1 MEDTNSLL
9 SLKTGYY
16 NCGLKSVCKN
26 TNLILPLVGFLVL
39 LTCLIFIFSVL
50 LSGGESVINSKA
62 EVACD
67 IEWTMFKQSCYK
79 LVIDYTGIE
88 VCREDCKKEGGDLA
102 SIHSKEENDFIIS
115 FLEERPIRGGQ
126 KDAWIAGSITEIDG
140 QFSWLDGSDWD
151 FENWDEGEPDK
162 KKLGKT
168 HNECVFLGN
177 NLEDPGLWHDGVC
190 KWTQW
195 TYDCVCKK

>member
-1 MEDTNSLL
+1 MEDSLL
-9 SLKTGYY
+9 RLKTDSSYCY
-16 NCGLKSVCKN
+16 KSFLKHRHV
-26 TNLILPLVGFLVL
+26 ILPFIGFLIFL
-39 LTCLIFIFSVL
+39 ACLVFIFSVL
-50 LSGGESVINSKA
+50 LSGGASESFINSKLK
-62 EVACD
+62 VSCD
-67 IEWTMFKQSCYK
+67 NDWTRFNQSCYK
-79 LVIDYTGIE
+79 LVIDYNDIE

-168 HNECVFLGN
+168 HHECVFLGN